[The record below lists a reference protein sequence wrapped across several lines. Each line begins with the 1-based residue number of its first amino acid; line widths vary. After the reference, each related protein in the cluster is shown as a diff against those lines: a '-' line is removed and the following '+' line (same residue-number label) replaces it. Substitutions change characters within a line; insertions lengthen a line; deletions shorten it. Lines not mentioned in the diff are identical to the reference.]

1 MKLPEKLAMKQI
13 ERRLK
18 NLRGFAK
25 EADIRTGWIGYI
37 RRAMC
42 MTLGTLAGA
51 AKLSQATVQQI
62 EKRETAGKV
71 TLATMRRI
79 AAAMDCEFVCAI
91 VPKRGL
97 NDFLKEK
104 AAIKAARIVREAD
117 VHMTLEDQRV
127 SENIKD
133 RIERIAGE
141 LLAKGDIW

>member
-127 SENIKD
+127 SENIKG

>member
-1 MKLPEKLAMKQI
+1 MKLPEKLAMMQI
-13 ERRLK
+13 ERRLE

-25 EADIRTGWIGYI
+25 DADIRTSWIGYM

-51 AKLSQATVQQI
+51 ARLSPATVQQI

-71 TLATMRRI
+71 TLATMRRL
-79 AAAMDCEFVCAI
+79 AAVMDCEFIYAI
-91 VPKRGL
+91 VPRRGL
-97 NDFLKEK
+97 KDLLKEK

-117 VHMTLEDQRV
+117 VHMTLEDKKV
-127 SENIKD
+127 SADIKE
-133 RIERIAGE
+133 RIESITDE

>member
-117 VHMTLEDQRV
+117 VHMTLEDQKV
-127 SENIKD
+127 SAAIKD
-133 RIERIAGE
+133 RIERITEE

>member
-1 MKLPEKLAMKQI
+1 MKLPDKLAMMQI
-13 ERRLK
+13 ERRLE

-25 EADIRTGWIGYI
+25 DADIRTSWIGYM

-51 AKLSQATVQQI
+51 ARLSQATVQQI

-71 TLATMRRI
+71 TLATMRRL
-79 AAAMDCEFVCAI
+79 AAVMDCEFIYAI
-91 VPKRGL
+91 VPRRGL
-97 NDFLKEK
+97 KDLLKEK

-117 VHMTLEDQRV
+117 VHMTLEDQKV
-127 SENIKD
+127 SADIKE
-133 RIERIAGE
+133 RIERITDE

>member
-1 MKLPEKLAMKQI
+1 MKLPDKLAMKQI
-13 ERRLK
+13 ERRLE

-25 EADIRTGWIGYI
+25 DADIRTGWIVYM

-51 AKLSQATVQQI
+51 ARLSPATVQQI

-79 AAAMDCEFVCAI
+79 AAVMDCEFVYAI
-91 VPKRGL
+91 VPRRGL

-104 AAIKAARIVREAD
+104 AAIKAARMVREAD
-117 VHMTLEDQRV
+117 VHMTLEDQKV
-127 SENIKD
+127 SADIKD
-133 RIERIAGE
+133 RIERITGE